1 MRPSTSRARSWAA
14 TPPGSTGFPGLPPRS
29 PRPGLVHEIRTCD
42 RAGGVGGGVRSP
54 DPYLLRVVEAANLN
68 LVAGQRALAECDS
81 AWSEERA
88 PPPTTGPARLA
99 LREPSGLVG
108 ECPPVSAVCPT
119 ASPPARGGVAASPG
133 SGTRQSPRDRSWHDR
148 GPGAFSAC
156 RPPCSARARSAPDRR
171 ARRPPGS

>member
-54 DPYLLRVVEAANLN
+54 DPYLLRVVEEENLN
-68 LVAGQRALAECDS
+68 LVAGQSAPAECDS
-81 AWSEERA
+81 AWSGERT

-99 LREPSGLVG
+99 LRIVVND
-108 ECPPVSAVCPT
+108 PPRT
-119 ASPPARGGVAASPG
+119 IG
-133 SGTRQSPRDRSWHDR
+133 
-148 GPGAFSAC
+148 
-156 RPPCSARARSAPDRR
+156 
-171 ARRPPGS
+171 

>member
-54 DPYLLRVVEAANLN
+54 DPYLLRVVEEENLN
-68 LVAGQRALAECDS
+68 LVAGQSAPAEGDS
-81 AWSEERA
+81 DWCRPRT

-99 LREPSGLVG
+99 PRTVLRY
-108 ECPPVSAVCPT
+108 
-119 ASPPARGGVAASPG
+119 PARTVGRAHGAAG
-133 SGTRQSPRDRSWHDR
+133 QRSVRCRRR
-148 GPGAFSAC
+148 G
-156 RPPCSARARSAPDRR
+156 RA
-171 ARRPPGS
+171 